1 MFDKQIIDGI
11 LEAWLADQSHPHRGR
26 AQRPLPDPR
35 DVKAILETVFM
46 ASLKREEE
54 KPVTVAITLLPK
66 NSQEETEGHNRNKL
80 IVPFDESLP
89 FTAEAL
95 KKIAFAFH
103 PEQSSLTVSPN
114 EKLKSKYEIW
124 GVAFFNKPKNI
135 FSEIPMAVGLTFFR
149 LDALTITAISPGSL
163 IISRGDSVIG
173 TFFSG
178 EFRKATPTP
187 FVSKAMGHYALDL
200 IRKDSKFARFGM
212 GYWYY
217 YRDTLQ
223 YLLSE
228 CSKRSR
234 GGTIVIIPVERIS
247 EYEKNII
254 PKYRFRNHFGLE
266 EILNR
271 VLQESEHKGEH
282 IGIQE
287 LITLEFSN
295 KFLERIES
303 LAQLSCIDGALIL
316 TEQLNVLSFGST
328 LKATKWTGEVKVGP
342 DGFGGGGEDE
352 DVCKLGRRHN
362 SAIDFIGVSP
372 GSIAFVISQDGPI
385 RGMVRK
391 DEETILYWKDCLVSM
406 FLEEAIRTRN

>member
-26 AQRPLPDPR
+26 AERPLPDPR

-46 ASLKREEE
+46 ASIKREEE

-66 NSQEETEGHNRNKL
+66 TSQEETEGRGGNKL

-89 FTAEAL
+89 FTTEAI

-103 PEQSSLTVSPN
+103 PEQSSLTVSPK
-114 EKLKSKYEIW
+114 EKFKSEYEIW

-135 FSEIPMAVGLTFFR
+135 FSDIPVGVGLTFFR
-149 LDALTITAISPGSL
+149 PDALTITAISPGSL

-200 IRKDSKFARFGM
+200 IRKDSKFEKFGN

-217 YRDTLQ
+217 YCDTLQ

-254 PKYRFRNHFGLE
+254 PKYRFRNHFGFE

-271 VLQESEHKGEH
+271 LLQESERKGEH
-282 IGIQE
+282 FGIQE
-287 LITLEFSN
+287 LITLELSN

-316 TEQLNVLSFGST
+316 TGQLNVLSFGST
-328 LKATKWTGEVKVGP
+328 LKSTKWNGKVFIGP
-342 DGFGGGGEDE
+342 DGFGGGGENV
-352 DVCKLGRRHN
+352 DVSKLGNRHN
-362 SAIDFIGVSP
+362 STIDFIGISP

-385 RGMVRK
+385 RGLVRK
-391 DEETILYWKDCLVSM
+391 DEETILYWPDCFVSM
-406 FLEEAIRTRN
+406 FLEEAIKSKN